1 MAEEFASF
9 YRDSRDNVF
18 RAVVATVGSTAEAE
32 EVVAEAYARAFANWS
47 SVARHPKPEAWV
59 VVAALNYQR
68 STWRKLRRL
77 VPMGD
82 HEPESLA
89 APDPSGPTV
98 SAVYALPRRQRQAI
112 ALCVLLELDSEEAG
126 EALGIAAST
135 VRVHLHRGLETLRN
149 RLDEGAQS

>member
-9 YRDSRDNVF
+9 YRDTRDNVF

-59 VVAALNYQR
+59 VVAALNYRR

-98 SAVYALPRRQRQAI
+98 SAVYALPGGSGRPSRCACCWNSTRRRQ
-112 ALCVLLELDSEEAG
+112 V
-126 EALGIAAST
+126 
-135 VRVHLHRGLETLRN
+135 GLWGWRPQ
-149 RLDEGAQS
+149 R